1 MTEGE
6 GDGDGQ
12 YERTGKLISR
22 TERLEVTHEED
33 INKLIN
39 N

>member
-6 GDGDGQ
+6 GDGQ
-12 YERTGKLISR
+12 YERTGRLIRR
-22 TERLEVTHEED
+22 TERLEVTHEEG
-33 INKLIN
+33 INRLTN